1 MVIWNVEEQ
10 NQLKIHLQKQSKIKL
25 MAEIHFHSLGHAQPN
40 VIKEKD
46 NTELPMI
53 FYSANTKESVQNEKI
68 EWEFGHSSRNFQGVY
83 VGRNLKKWIFLA

>member
-25 MAEIHFHSLGHAQPN
+25 MVETHFHSLGHAQPN

-53 FYSANTKESVQNEKI
+53 FYSANTKESVQNTKI
-68 EWEFGHSSRNFQGVY
+68 EWV
-83 VGRNLKKWIFLA
+83 